1 MPTISMEQINAQAS
15 WPFPNSDVTIESAQE
30 EVVTVGLPLMS
41 PIDEDFESQ
50 VQYIAEANVFD
61 DTPTKQNNI

>member
-50 VQYIAEANVFD
+50 VQYIVETNVLD
-61 DTPTKQNNI
+61 GTTTKTE